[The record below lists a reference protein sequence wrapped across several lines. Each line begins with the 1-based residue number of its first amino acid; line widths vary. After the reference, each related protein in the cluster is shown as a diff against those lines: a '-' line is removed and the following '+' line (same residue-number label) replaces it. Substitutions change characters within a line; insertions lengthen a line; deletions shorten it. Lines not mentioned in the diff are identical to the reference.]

1 MIKVLNMTV
10 INLHVQVLLTCL
22 LIYTECPLRLNS
34 MNALNVVFDLRTSSD
49 HIRRRHHFE
58 AALTLFCSSTN
69 VYVDVAT
76 SPNVLV
82 AMGDRHLAYP
92 YVSNG
97 TRVTWYVY
105 IIPGPIL

>member
-1 MIKVLNMTV
+1 MTV

-22 LIYTECPLRLNS
+22 LIYPECPLRLNS

-49 HIRRRHHFE
+49 HIRHHFE

-97 TRVTWYVY
+97 TRVLWY